1 MTETPFVRPDVA
13 KFLEYLES
21 TPGPRLHQLAPAEA
35 RGLVRAMQGVADLPA
50 PPLATVRDFAIPG
63 PGGPIP
69 ARLYDAQETRGPGPV
84 LLFLHGGGW
93 VVGDIASYNSPCAEL
108 ARLLHLPVVAI
119 DYRLAPEQAWPAAPE
134 DCEAAARWIAGSPDA
149 LGLAVTGL
157 VLCGDSAGG
166 NLTIVTALALRDAPA
181 AVPVLVQ
188 APLYPATDMVG
199 DYPSADL
206 FADGY
211 LLTRDTMRWFGQS
224 YAPDPAD
231 RRASPLL
238 HDLAGLP
245 PAVIVTAGLDPIRD
259 QGRAYAA
266 ALAVAGVPV
275 TYREA
280 AGTLH
285 GFLQL
290 RRAIP
295 SSVADVAGYVDALR
309 AAIVEA
315 EGARA

>member
-1 MTETPFVRPDVA
+1 MTDTPFVRPDVA
-13 KFLEYLES
+13 KFLEYLDS
-21 TPGPRLHQLAPAEA
+21 VPGPQLHQLAPAEA
-35 RGLVRAMQGVADLPA
+35 RALVRAMQGVADLPA
-50 PPLATVRDFAIPG
+50 PPLATVRDFTIPG
-63 PGGPIP
+63 PAGPIP
-69 ARLYDAQETRGPGPV
+69 ARLYDADETRGPGPV

-93 VVGDIASYNSPCAEL
+93 VVGDIASYNSPCAEV
-108 ARLLHLPVVAI
+108 ARVLHLPVVAI
-119 DYRLAPEQAWPAAPE
+119 DYRLAPDHVWPAAPE
-134 DCEAAARWIAGSPDA
+134 DCEAAARWIATSPEA
-149 LGLAVTGL
+149 LGLTVTGL

-166 NLTIVTALALRDAPA
+166 NLTIVTALALRDQPA

-188 APLYPATDMVG
+188 APLYPATDMVT

-224 YAPDPAD
+224 YAPDPSD

-238 HDLAGLP
+238 HDLSGLP

-266 ALAVAGVPV
+266 ALAMAGVPV

-280 AGTLH
+280 AGTIH

-295 SSVADVAGYVDALR
+295 SSGEDVAWFLGALNL
-309 AAIVEA
+309 AIVEA
-315 EGARA
+315 EEALA